1 MVLRRHGEEEADGAE
16 YVEGEGYEY
25 DTAGWIEREVYD
37 DVATKLTNAEVTIS
51 DKNVEIDAMKNEN
64 ENLKL
69 KQGCGGGFRA
79 GGKRSCRFE
88 VES

>member
-1 MVLRRHGEEEADGAE
+1 MVLCELEEEADELNTSRAV
-16 YVEGEGYEY
+16 YKY

-69 KQGCGGGFRA
+69 KQADAVHGFRA
-79 GGKRSCRFE
+79 SGKRSCRVE
-88 VES
+88 VKG